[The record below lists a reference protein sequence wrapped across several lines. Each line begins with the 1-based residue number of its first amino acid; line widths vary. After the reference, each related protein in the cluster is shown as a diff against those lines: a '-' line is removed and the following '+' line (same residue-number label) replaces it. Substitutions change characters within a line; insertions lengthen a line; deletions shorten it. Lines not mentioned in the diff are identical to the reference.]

1 MAASSPVDATRIIT
15 NNIRIS
21 NLPSKYR
28 SVGKLA
34 ECFCNKK
41 KSGISSFKEIK
52 MEDQNTAILCLE
64 NDEGM

>member
-15 NNIRIS
+15 NDIKIC
-21 NLPSKYR
+21 NLPSKY
-28 SVGKLA
+28 SSDGKLS
-34 ECFCNKK
+34 ECFRNK